1 MATEQQIRDICGMT
15 STNPSSIV
23 LTRWIT
29 LIEAMINRFN
39 SSVDDDLSDL
49 VLSNRI
55 SVLWWNMKQNNRE
68 PAQAVQK
75 FLIEPLS
82 DAEKQILDN
91 DEYLG
96 TIPMNGNRAG
106 HYLRR

>member
-39 SSVDDDLSDL
+39 SSVDDE
-49 VLSNRI
+49 
-55 SVLWWNMKQNNRE
+55 WWNMKQNNRE